1 MYILSHRIYCIEEE
15 DLNAKLGLFTIPGRI
30 HDGSGKGVFFYII
43 YTHVK
48 YLSNFFIQNAVN
60 KYLDQF

>member
-1 MYILSHRIYCIEEE
+1 MYKLSRRIYCIEEE

-30 HDGSGKGVFFYII
+30 HDGSGKGVFYIN

-48 YLSNFFIQNAVN
+48 NIYQTFLFKMQ
-60 KYLDQF
+60 